1 MGFKMKRLFL
11 VNFFYFNFFYF
22 ILFYFYLSSLNGK
35 IGTTLNNDDED
46 DDNDH
51 RINPRSGPILA
62 VLIRSLLRSHLAC
75 WDDVNQ

>member
-11 VNFFYFNFFYF
+11 VNFFYFSWLCP
-22 ILFYFYLSSLNGK
+22 ILSSLNGK